1 MRVLTTLTTACV
13 VLSAVALAGC
23 QSGSKP
29 TAAGPAA
36 PGGPT
41 SSAARSASA
50 AAAAS
55 AASGPSAGS
64 ASSADL
70 NACSLLT
77 VAQATALVGKQ
88 YTGDARQTIATG
100 QDQCTYSA
108 ADNGSSLV
116 VIVYEPDSGVTFGTL
131 KSVQAGVG
139 QVTGVGGV
147 GQQAIV
153 GSIELDAQ
161 AGERLLAVQGAGGTL
176 TGDTSKAVAV
186 AKAVIAALP

>member
-29 TAAGPAA
+29 AAAGPAA
-36 PGGPT
+36 PAGPT

-50 AAAAS
+50 AA

-116 VIVYEPDSGVTFGTL
+116 VIVYQPDSGVTFGTL

-186 AKAVIAALP
+186 AKAIIAALS